1 MFIGIYRGV
10 IEKMNIK
17 QDFERFIHSNESA
30 SYIAWLKK
38 IVLDAARERGDE
50 QKQDA
55 DVDAVNIDMSEL
67 AGYLTHVAI
76 WIDDALSDFDDYVQK
91 VEDVSEAEA
100 YIAINEFLDNNI
112 DVVNAVTENIID
124 ESYNEIKSIE
134 KECEEERKELVE
146 EHEYNKKHRFDGI
159 E

>member
-1 MFIGIYRGV
+1 
-10 IEKMNIK
+10 MNIK

-38 IVLDAARERGDE
+38 IVLDAAREMGDE

-67 AGYLTHVAI
+67 AGYLTHAAI

-100 YIAINEFLDNNI
+100 YIAINEFLDNDI
-112 DVVNAVTENIID
+112 DIVNAVTENIID

>member
-1 MFIGIYRGV
+1 MLIGIYRGV
-10 IEKMNIK
+10 IKKMNIK

>member
-1 MFIGIYRGV
+1 
-10 IEKMNIK
+10 MNIK